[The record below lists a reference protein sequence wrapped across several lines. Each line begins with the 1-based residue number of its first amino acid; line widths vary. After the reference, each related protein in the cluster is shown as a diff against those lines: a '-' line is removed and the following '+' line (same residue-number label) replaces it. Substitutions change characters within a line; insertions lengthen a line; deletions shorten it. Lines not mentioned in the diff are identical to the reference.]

1 MRFLQGFK
9 KAILPLLIL
18 AGALGVFMLLKSTK
32 PTQPPIEIKQKS
44 WAVAVE
50 TLQPQT
56 LAPMHTL
63 YGQIE
68 SSQMVTVAAPVTGV
82 VARLPFKSGEDFAPG
97 DLLVAMAKAD
107 LNLPEKMAQADVSD
121 IEQQIELEKLAA
133 ENNLKRLVFDQKL
146 LQLNQEEVTRNRE
159 LLKKDLSSQAV
170 LDQSKSVLIRQQQ
183 VVDSAQLKV
192 AEHQAK
198 LSQLQ
203 ARLTKAQANLQQR
216 QLNQSRGR
224 LKADF
229 RGRVAERLVAEG
241 SHVTQGTALMR
252 FYPLDSLELR
262 AKLPSSQ
269 RQAVY
274 HDLQSQQ
281 SLYAELEKQGQRYQ
295 LPLRRLAGESETSG
309 IDAFFELPDALT
321 ILRPGD
327 MLEIEFYQSPIQGVF
342 AAPVTAVYGRDRV
355 FVVQQDQLQM
365 RKVKVVGESLIAGTI
380 RYLLQGDLQAG
391 EQLLVTHLPNA
402 ISGLKVTVMTE

>member
-1 MRFLQGFK
+1 MRFLQGLK
-9 KAILPLLIL
+9 KGLLPLLIL

-44 WAVAVE
+44 WAVEVE

-146 LQLNQEEVTRNRE
+146 LQLNQEEVARNRE

-203 ARLTKAQANLQQR
+203 ARLARAQANLQQR

-241 SHVTQGTALMR
+241 SHVNQGTALMR

-269 RQAVY
+269 RQAVSQ
-274 HDLQSQQ
+274 DLQSQQ

-327 MLEIEFYQSPIQGVF
+327 MLEVQFYQPPIQRVF

-355 FVVQQDQLQM
+355 YVVQQGQLQM
-365 RKVKVVGESLIAGTI
+365 RKVKVVGDSVIAGTI

-402 ISGLKVTVMTE
+402 ISGLKVTVMAE

>member
-1 MRFLQGFK
+1 MRFLQGLK
-9 KAILPLLIL
+9 KGLLPLLIL

-44 WAVAVE
+44 WAVEVE
-50 TLQPQT
+50 TLQPQA

-63 YGQIE
+63 YGQIQ

-107 LNLPEKMAQADVSD
+107 LNLPEQMAQADVSD

-146 LQLNQEEVTRNRE
+146 LQLNQEEVTRNRQ

-203 ARLTKAQANLQQR
+203 ARLARAQANLQQR

-241 SHVTQGTALMR
+241 SHVNQGTALMR

-269 RQAVY
+269 RQAVSQ
-274 HDLQSQQ
+274 DLQSQQ

-327 MLEIEFYQSPIQGVF
+327 MLEVQFYQPPVQGVF

-355 FVVQQDQLQM
+355 YVVQQGQLQM
-365 RKVKVVGESLIAGTI
+365 RKVKVVGDSVIAGTI

-402 ISGLKVTVMTE
+402 ISGLKVTVMAE